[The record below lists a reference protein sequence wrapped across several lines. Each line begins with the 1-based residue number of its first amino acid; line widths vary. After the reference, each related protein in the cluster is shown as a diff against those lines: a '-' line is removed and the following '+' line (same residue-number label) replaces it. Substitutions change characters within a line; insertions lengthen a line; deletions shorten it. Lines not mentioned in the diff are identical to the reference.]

1 MSACYSWFNFL
12 NINSGKNVMNC
23 RKVKILI
30 IDDDSAIREMLSQR
44 LSRFGFV
51 ADMVG
56 TAEEG
61 INKINSNPYDLI
73 FTDIKMPGMS
83 GDDVFKYVRTVIKKS
98 TPIIAMSGTPWLL
111 ENSSFD
117 AVIAKPFS
125 KDELLDTVGQF
136 VQIAQP

>member
-1 MSACYSWFNFL
+1 
-12 NINSGKNVMNC
+12 MNC